1 MTLVINALYANIYTS
16 QTSSPTLIQPLSFF
30 EILTKMLSKSTVLLY
45 FLFSYYGYGDEFYCG
60 RFRESFDSLLY
71 NRVLIGQVIKSLFTR
86 GGILSCAHRC
96 LSLPSCSSYNY
107 QMSESDY
114 GVCELNGGKEGVQEN
129 LVEKVGYVFARL
141 RKVTQ
146 LCFHLCLSFFI

>member
-1 MTLVINALYANIYTS
+1 M
-16 QTSSPTLIQPLSFF
+16 F
-30 EILTKMLSKSTVLLY
+30 SKTFVLLCI
-45 FLFSYYGYGDEFYCG
+45 FFSYSCYCDGDYCE

-114 GVCELNGGKEGVQEN
+114 GVCELNGGKEGEQEN
-129 LVEKVGYVFARL
+129 LVEKPGYVFARR
-141 RKVTQ
+141 RKITQ
-146 LCFHLCLSFFI
+146 LYLPPWFIFLKISSESLNFYK

>member
-16 QTSSPTLIQPLSFF
+16 QTSSPTLVQPLSCFK
-30 EILTKMLSKSTVLLY
+30 ILTKMLSKSTILLY

>member
-1 MTLVINALYANIYTS
+1 M
-16 QTSSPTLIQPLSFF
+16 F
-30 EILTKMLSKSTVLLY
+30 SKNFVLLY
-45 FLFSYYGYGDEFYCG
+45 IFFSYCYYCNG
-60 RFRESFDSLLY
+60 NYCERFRESFDSLLY

-114 GVCELNGGKEGVQEN
+114 GVCELNGGKEGDQEN
-129 LVEKVGYVFARL
+129 LVEKPGYVFARR

-146 LCFHLCLSFFI
+146 LCLPTWFIFLKISSESLYFYK